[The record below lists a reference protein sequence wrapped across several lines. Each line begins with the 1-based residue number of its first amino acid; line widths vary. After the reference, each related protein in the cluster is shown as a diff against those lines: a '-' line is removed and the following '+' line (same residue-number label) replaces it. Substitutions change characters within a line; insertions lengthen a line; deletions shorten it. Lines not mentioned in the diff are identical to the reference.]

1 MRFFLLYLIIVK
13 SFLVK
18 NILFFITI
26 FFTVHTFS
34 QTTDKS
40 VFVNFIDNPIVLDA
54 ELSENEWKKAKGAEG
69 FWQYFPSDSLQAKQ
83 QANIKFL
90 FDDDN
95 LYVGIKV
102 KAPDNNFITPS
113 LRRDFR
119 AGGSDNITLLFDTF
133 NDGTNAFIFGTNP
146 YGVKREMLLS
156 GGGSELRGFT
166 MAWDT
171 KWKCKTAIKK
181 NHYIV
186 EMVIPLSAFKYR
198 EGETKWRFNSYHF
211 DTQDNERN
219 TWVNIP
225 QNQFIFNLAYMGE
238 MIFEKP
244 LGKSKSPISIIP
256 YVNVISAKDYEN
268 TNSKTAIK
276 FGGDAKFT
284 IGNSLNL
291 DLTINPDFS
300 QVEVDQQITNLTRF
314 EISLPERRL
323 FFIENSD
330 LFADFGNNRD
340 SNPFFSRRIGIAK
353 DANNNTIENDII
365 AGVRLSG
372 KVNNNLRIGLLT
384 MQTAE
389 DIKNEIPT
397 VNSAVVTLQQKL
409 FSRSNVSFMFI
420 NKEATKDYDFLAEED
435 KYNRIIG
442 IDYRLASED
451 NSWVGKYFFHKS
463 FSPGIKSK
471 NYSAGFSTEYFN
483 RDFNIRVNGVY
494 VGDNYE
500 SDLGFLRRTDIFKI
514 SPQITR
520 TFWPVQSKIQ
530 KHSFSITPIFIWK
543 PDLNFKNSDYAIISK
558 WQANFLNTAEFT
570 VEMNNRFTYLFDA
583 FDPTASSEA
592 NLLPAGNGYK
602 YTSFS
607 MSYRSDQRETLSY
620 RIEPSIGSFFNG
632 TKYSV
637 VTNLA
642 WRIQPKFSGAI
653 QINYDKINLPDP
665 FPDAS
670 IWLIGPR
677 IDLTFNKSL
686 FWSTF
691 VQYSSQQENFG
702 INTRLQW
709 RFAPLSDLFIVYN
722 DNYYASNFAPRFKS
736 LNLKFTY
743 WLNI

>member
-1 MRFFLLYLIIVK
+1 
-13 SFLVK
+13 VK
-18 NILFFITI
+18 NILLFV
-26 FFTVHTFS
+26 TVLFAICAFS
-34 QTTDKS
+34 QTTNKAVS
-40 VFVNFIDNPIVLDA
+40 VKFIDNPITLDA
-54 ELSENEWKKAKGAEG
+54 ELSEDEWKNTKGASG
-69 FWQYFPSDSLQAKQ
+69 FWQYFPLDSIQAKQ
-83 QANIKFL
+83 QATIKFL

-102 KAPDNNFITPS
+102 NALANSFIIPS
-113 LRRDFR
+113 LRRDFS

-146 YGVKREMLLS
+146 YGIKREMLLS

-171 KWKCKTAIKK
+171 KWKCKTAIKED
-181 NHYIV
+181 HYIA
-186 EMVIPLSAFKYR
+186 EMIIPLSAFKYR
-198 EGETKWRFNSYHF
+198 EGETKWRFNSYQF

-244 LGKSKSPISIIP
+244 LGKSKTPVSIIP
-256 YVNVISAKDYEN
+256 YINTITAKDFEN
-268 TNSKTAIK
+268 DVSQTDLK

-300 QVEVDQQITNLTRF
+300 QVEVDQQVTNLTRF
-314 EISLPERRL
+314 EISLPERRQ

-353 DANNNTIENDII
+353 DANGNTIENNII
-365 AGVRLSG
+365 GGVRLSG
-372 KVNNNLRIGLLT
+372 KVNNNLRVGLLT

-397 VNSAVVTLQQKL
+397 VNNSVITLQQKV
-409 FSRSNVSFMFI
+409 FKRSNISVMFI
-420 NKEATKDYDFLAEED
+420 NKQATKEYSFLTDED

-442 IDYRLASED
+442 LDYRLASED
-451 NSWVGKYFFHKS
+451 NTWVGKYFLHKS
-463 FSPGIKSK
+463 FTQGVKDK
-471 NYSAGFSTEYFN
+471 NYSAGFSTQYFD
-483 RDFNIRVNGVY
+483 RDFNVRLSGIY

-514 SPQITR
+514 TPKIER
-520 TFWPVQSKIQ
+520 TFWPIESTIQ

-543 PDLNFKNSDYAIISK
+543 PDLNFKNSDYAVISR
-558 WQANFLNTAEFT
+558 WQANFKNTGEFTAE
-570 VEMNNRFTYLFDA
+570 MYNRFTYLFST
-583 FDPTASSEA
+583 FDPTGTDGAIALPLDSS
-592 NLLPAGNGYK
+592 YK
-602 YTSFS
+602 YTTVSLG
-607 MSYRSDQRETLSY
+607 YRSDKRKTLSY
-620 RIEPSIGSFFNG
+620 QIEPSIGTFFNG
-632 TKYSV
+632 KKYSFEA
-637 VTNLA
+637 NLA
-642 WRIQPKFSGAI
+642 WRIQPKFSGSL
-653 QINYDKINLPDP
+653 QVNYDKIDLPDP
-665 FPDAS
+665 YPDAS
-670 IWLIGPR
+670 IWLIGPKV
-677 IDLTFNKSL
+677 DLTFNKSI
-686 FWSTF
+686 FWSAF
-691 VQYSSQQENFG
+691 IQYSSQQKNIG

-722 DNYYASNFAPRFKS
+722 DNYFSNGFAPRFKS
-736 LNLKFTY
+736 LNLKLTY

>member
-1 MRFFLLYLIIVK
+1 M
-13 SFLVK
+13 K
-18 NILFFITI
+18 NILLFV
-26 FFTVHTFS
+26 TVLFAICAFS
-34 QTTDKS
+34 QTTNKS
-40 VFVNFIDNPIVLDA
+40 VSVKFINNPITLDA
-54 ELSENEWKKAKGAEG
+54 ELSEDEWKNTKGASG
-69 FWQYFPSDSLQAKQ
+69 FWQYFPLDSIQAKQ
-83 QANIKFL
+83 QATIKFL

-102 KAPDNNFITPS
+102 NALANNFIIPS
-113 LRRDFR
+113 LRRDFS

-146 YGVKREMLLS
+146 YGIKREMLLS

-171 KWKCKTAIKK
+171 KWKCKTAIKED
-181 NHYIV
+181 HYIA
-186 EMVIPLSAFKYR
+186 EMIIPLSAFKYR
-198 EGETKWRFNSYHF
+198 EGETKWRFNSYQF

-244 LGKSKSPISIIP
+244 LGKSKTPVSIIP
-256 YVNVISAKDYEN
+256 YVNTITAKDFEN
-268 TNSKTAIK
+268 DVSQTDLK

-300 QVEVDQQITNLTRF
+300 QVEVDQQVTNLTRF
-314 EISLPERRL
+314 EISLPERRQ

-353 DANNNTIENDII
+353 DANGNTIENNII
-365 AGVRLSG
+365 GGVRLSG
-372 KVNNNLRIGLLT
+372 KVNNNLRVGLLT

-397 VNSAVVTLQQKL
+397 VNNSVITLQQKV
-409 FSRSNVSFMFI
+409 FKRSNISVMFI
-420 NKEATKDYDFLAEED
+420 NKQATKEYSFLTDED

-442 IDYRLASED
+442 LDYRLASED
-451 NSWVGKYFFHKS
+451 NTWVGKYFLHKS
-463 FSPGIKSK
+463 FTQGVKDK
-471 NYSAGFSTEYFN
+471 NYSAGFSTQYFD
-483 RDFNIRVNGVY
+483 RDFNVRLSGVY

-514 SPQITR
+514 TPKIER
-520 TFWPVQSKIQ
+520 TFWPIESAIQ

-543 PDLNFKNSDYAIISK
+543 PDLNFKNSDYAVISR
-558 WQANFLNTAEFT
+558 WQANFKNTGEFTAE
-570 VEMNNRFTYLFDA
+570 MYNRFTYLFST
-583 FDPTASSEA
+583 FDPTGTDGAIALPIDSS
-592 NLLPAGNGYK
+592 YK
-602 YTSFS
+602 YTTVSLG
-607 MSYRSDQRETLSY
+607 YRSDKRKTLSY
-620 RIEPSIGSFFNG
+620 QIEPSIGTFFNG
-632 TKYSV
+632 KKYSFEA
-637 VTNLA
+637 NLA
-642 WRIQPKFSGAI
+642 WRIQPKFSGSL
-653 QINYDKINLPDP
+653 QVNYDKINLPDP
-665 FPDAS
+665 YPDAS
-670 IWLIGPR
+670 IWLIGPKV
-677 IDLTFNKSL
+677 DLTFNKSI
-686 FWSTF
+686 FWSAF
-691 VQYSSQQENFG
+691 IQYSSQQKNIG

-722 DNYYASNFAPRFKS
+722 DNYFSNGFAPRFKS
-736 LNLKFTY
+736 LNLKLTY

>member
-1 MRFFLLYLIIVK
+1 M
-13 SFLVK
+13 K
-18 NILFFITI
+18 NILLFV
-26 FFTVHTFS
+26 TVLFAICAFS
-34 QTTDKS
+34 QTTNKS
-40 VFVNFIDNPIVLDA
+40 VSVKFINNPITLDA
-54 ELSENEWKKAKGAEG
+54 ELSEDEWKNTKGASG
-69 FWQYFPSDSLQAKQ
+69 FWQYFPLDSIQAKQ
-83 QANIKFL
+83 QATIKFL

-102 KAPDNNFITPS
+102 NALANDFIIPS
-113 LRRDFR
+113 LRRDFS

-146 YGVKREMLLS
+146 YGIKREMLLS

-171 KWKCKTAIKK
+171 KWKCKTAIKED
-181 NHYIV
+181 HYIA
-186 EMVIPLSAFKYR
+186 EMIIPLSAFKYR
-198 EGETKWRFNSYHF
+198 EGETKWRFNSYQF

-244 LGKSKSPISIIP
+244 LGKSKTPVSIIP
-256 YVNVISAKDYEN
+256 YVNTITAKDFEN
-268 TNSKTAIK
+268 DVSQTDLK

-300 QVEVDQQITNLTRF
+300 QVEVDQQVTNLTRF
-314 EISLPERRL
+314 EISLPERRQ

-353 DANNNTIENDII
+353 DANGNTIENNII
-365 AGVRLSG
+365 GGVRLSG
-372 KVNNNLRIGLLT
+372 KVNNNLRVGLLT

-397 VNSAVVTLQQKL
+397 VNNSVITLQQKV
-409 FSRSNVSFMFI
+409 FKRSNISVMFI
-420 NKEATKDYDFLAEED
+420 NKQATKEYNFLTDED

-442 IDYRLASED
+442 LDYRLASED
-451 NSWVGKYFFHKS
+451 NTWVGKYFLHKS
-463 FSPGIKSK
+463 FTQGVKDK
-471 NYSAGFSTEYFN
+471 NYSAGFSTQYFD
-483 RDFNIRVNGVY
+483 RDFNVRLSGVY

-514 SPQITR
+514 TPKIER
-520 TFWPVQSKIQ
+520 TFWPIESAIQ

-543 PDLNFKNSDYAIISK
+543 PDLNFKNSDYAVISR
-558 WQANFLNTAEFT
+558 WQANFKNTGEFTAE
-570 VEMNNRFTYLFDA
+570 MYNRFTYLFSA
-583 FDPTASSEA
+583 FDPTGTDGAIALPIDSS
-592 NLLPAGNGYK
+592 YK
-602 YTSFS
+602 YTTVSLG
-607 MSYRSDQRETLSY
+607 YRSDKRKTLSY
-620 RIEPSIGSFFNG
+620 QIEPSIGTFFNG
-632 TKYSV
+632 KKYSFEA
-637 VTNLA
+637 NLA
-642 WRIQPKFSGAI
+642 WRIQPKFSGSL

-665 FPDAS
+665 YPDAS
-670 IWLIGPR
+670 IWLIGPKV
-677 IDLTFNKSL
+677 DLTFNKSI

-691 VQYSSQQENFG
+691 IQYSSQQKNVG

-722 DNYYASNFAPRFKS
+722 DNYFSNGFAPRFKS
-736 LNLKFTY
+736 LNLKLTY

>member
-1 MRFFLLYLIIVK
+1 
-13 SFLVK
+13 VK
-18 NILFFITI
+18 NILLFV
-26 FFTVHTFS
+26 TVLFAICAFS
-34 QTTDKS
+34 QTTNKAVS
-40 VFVNFIDNPIVLDA
+40 VKFIDNPITLDA
-54 ELSENEWKKAKGAEG
+54 ELSEDEWKNTKGASG
-69 FWQYFPSDSLQAKQ
+69 FWQYFPLDSIQAKQ
-83 QANIKFL
+83 QAIIKFL

-102 KAPDNNFITPS
+102 NALANSFIIPS
-113 LRRDFR
+113 LRRDFS

-146 YGVKREMLLS
+146 YGIKREMLLS

-171 KWKCKTAIKK
+171 KWKCKTAIKED
-181 NHYIV
+181 HYIA
-186 EMVIPLSAFKYR
+186 EMIIPLSAFKYR
-198 EGETKWRFNSYHF
+198 EGETKWRFNSYQF

-244 LGKSKSPISIIP
+244 LGKSKTPVSIIP
-256 YVNVISAKDYEN
+256 YINTITAKDFEN
-268 TNSKTAIK
+268 DVSQTDLK

-300 QVEVDQQITNLTRF
+300 QVEVDQQVTNLTRF
-314 EISLPERRL
+314 EISLPERRQ

-353 DANNNTIENDII
+353 DANGNTIENNII
-365 AGVRLSG
+365 GGVRLSG
-372 KVNNNLRIGLLT
+372 KVNNNLRVGLLT

-397 VNSAVVTLQQKL
+397 VNNSVITLQQKV
-409 FSRSNVSFMFI
+409 FKRSNISVMFI
-420 NKEATKDYDFLAEED
+420 NKQATKEYSFLTDED

-442 IDYRLASED
+442 LDYRLASED
-451 NSWVGKYFFHKS
+451 NTWVGKYFLHKS
-463 FSPGIKSK
+463 FTQGVKDK
-471 NYSAGFSTEYFN
+471 NYSAGFSTQYFN
-483 RDFNIRVNGVY
+483 RDFNVRLSGVY

-514 SPQITR
+514 TPKIER
-520 TFWPVQSKIQ
+520 TFWPIESAIQ

-543 PDLNFKNSDYAIISK
+543 PDLNFKNSDYAVISR
-558 WQANFLNTAEFT
+558 WQANFKNTGEFTAE
-570 VEMNNRFTYLFDA
+570 MYNRFTYLFST
-583 FDPTASSEA
+583 FDPTGTDGAIALPIDSS
-592 NLLPAGNGYK
+592 YK
-602 YTSFS
+602 YTTVSLG
-607 MSYRSDQRETLSY
+607 YRSDKRKTLSY
-620 RIEPSIGSFFNG
+620 QIEPSIGTFFNG
-632 TKYSV
+632 KKYSFEA
-637 VTNLA
+637 NLA
-642 WRIQPKFSGAI
+642 WRIQPKFSGSL
-653 QINYDKINLPDP
+653 QVNYDKIDLPDP
-665 FPDAS
+665 YPDAS
-670 IWLIGPR
+670 IWLIGPKV
-677 IDLTFNKSL
+677 DLTFNKSI
-686 FWSTF
+686 FWSAF
-691 VQYSSQQENFG
+691 IQYSSQQKNIG

-722 DNYYASNFAPRFKS
+722 DNYFSNGFAPRFKS
-736 LNLKFTY
+736 LNLKLTY

>member
-1 MRFFLLYLIIVK
+1 M
-13 SFLVK
+13 K
-18 NILFFITI
+18 NILLFV
-26 FFTVHTFS
+26 TVLFAICAFS
-34 QTTDKS
+34 QTTNKS
-40 VFVNFIDNPIVLDA
+40 VSVKFIDNPITLDA
-54 ELSENEWKKAKGAEG
+54 ELSEDEWKNTEGASG
-69 FWQYFPSDSLQAKQ
+69 FWQYFPLDSIQAKQ
-83 QANIKFL
+83 QATIKFL

-102 KAPDNNFITPS
+102 NALANNFIIPS
-113 LRRDFR
+113 LRRDFS

-146 YGVKREMLLS
+146 YGIKREMLLS

-171 KWKCKTAIKK
+171 KWKCKTAIKED
-181 NHYIV
+181 HYIA
-186 EMVIPLSAFKYR
+186 EMIIPLSAFKYR
-198 EGETKWRFNSYHF
+198 QGETKWRFNSYQF
-211 DTQDNERN
+211 DTQYNERN

-244 LGKSKSPISIIP
+244 LGKSKTPVSIIP
-256 YVNVISAKDYEN
+256 YVNTITAKDFEN
-268 TNSKTAIK
+268 DVSQTDLK

-300 QVEVDQQITNLTRF
+300 QVEVDQQVTNLTRF
-314 EISLPERRL
+314 EISLPERRQ

-353 DANNNTIENDII
+353 DANGNTIENNII
-365 AGVRLSG
+365 GGVRLSG
-372 KVNNNLRIGLLT
+372 KVNNNLRVGLLT

-397 VNSAVVTLQQKL
+397 VNNSVITLQQKV
-409 FSRSNVSFMFI
+409 FKRSNISVMFI
-420 NKEATKDYDFLAEED
+420 NKQATKEYNFLTDED

-442 IDYRLASED
+442 LDYRLASED
-451 NSWVGKYFFHKS
+451 NTWVGKYFLHKS
-463 FSPGIKSK
+463 FTQGVKDK
-471 NYSAGFSTEYFN
+471 NYSAGFSTQYFN
-483 RDFNIRVNGVY
+483 RDFNVRLSGVY

-514 SPQITR
+514 TPKIER
-520 TFWPVQSKIQ
+520 TFWPIESAIQ

-543 PDLNFKNSDYAIISK
+543 PDLNFKNSDYAVISR
-558 WQANFLNTAEFT
+558 WQANFKNTGEFTAE
-570 VEMNNRFTYLFDA
+570 MYNRFTYLFSA
-583 FDPTASSEA
+583 FDPTGTDGAIALPIDSS
-592 NLLPAGNGYK
+592 YK
-602 YTSFS
+602 YTTVSLG
-607 MSYRSDQRETLSY
+607 YRSDKRKTLSY
-620 RIEPSIGSFFNG
+620 QIEPSIGTFFNG
-632 TKYSV
+632 KKYSFEA
-637 VTNLA
+637 NLA
-642 WRIQPKFSGAI
+642 WRIQPKFSGSL
-653 QINYDKINLPDP
+653 QVNYDKINLPNP
-665 FPDAS
+665 YPDAS
-670 IWLIGPR
+670 IWLIGPKV
-677 IDLTFNKSL
+677 DLTFNKSI
-686 FWSTF
+686 FWSAF
-691 VQYSSQQENFG
+691 IQYSSQKKNIG

-722 DNYYASNFAPRFKS
+722 DNYFSNGFAPRFKS
-736 LNLKFTY
+736 LNLKLTY

>member
-1 MRFFLLYLIIVK
+1 M
-13 SFLVK
+13 K
-18 NILFFITI
+18 NILLFV
-26 FFTVHTFS
+26 TVLFAICAFS
-34 QTTDKS
+34 QTTNKS
-40 VFVNFIDNPIVLDA
+40 VSVKFIDNPITLDA
-54 ELSENEWKKAKGAEG
+54 ELSEEVWKKSKGASG
-69 FWQYFPSDSLQAKQ
+69 FWQYFPLDSIQAKQ
-83 QANIKFL
+83 QATIKFL

-102 KAPDNNFITPS
+102 NSLANDFIIPS

-146 YGVKREMLLS
+146 YGIKREMLLS

-171 KWKCKTAIKK
+171 KWKCKTAIKED
-181 NHYIV
+181 HYIA
-186 EMVIPLSAFKYR
+186 EMIIPLSAFKYR
-198 EGETKWRFNSYHF
+198 EGETKWRFNSYQF

-244 LGKSKSPISIIP
+244 LGKSKTPVSIIP
-256 YVNVISAKDYEN
+256 YVNTITSKDFENDISQTD
-268 TNSKTAIK
+268 IK

-291 DLTINPDFS
+291 DLTLNPDFS
-300 QVEVDQQITNLTRF
+300 QVEVDQQVTNLTRF
-314 EISLPERRL
+314 EISLPERRQ

-353 DANNNTIENDII
+353 DANGNTIENNII
-365 AGVRLSG
+365 GGVRLSG
-372 KVNNNLRIGLLT
+372 KVNNNLRVGLLT

-397 VNSAVVTLQQKL
+397 VNNAVITLQQKV
-409 FSRSNVSFMFI
+409 FKRSNISIMFI
-420 NKEATKDYDFLAEED
+420 NKQATKEYDFLADED

-442 IDYRLASED
+442 LDYRLASED
-451 NSWVGKYFFHKS
+451 NTWVGKYFLHKS
-463 FSPGIKSK
+463 FSQGVKDK
-471 NYSAGFSTEYFN
+471 NYSAGFSTQYFN
-483 RDFNIRVNGVY
+483 RDFNVRLSGVY

-514 SPQITR
+514 TPKIER
-520 TFWPVQSKIQ
+520 TFWPIESAIQ

-543 PDLNFKNSDYAIISK
+543 PDLNFKNSDYAVISR
-558 WQANFLNTAEFT
+558 WQANFKNTGEFTAE
-570 VEMNNRFTYLFDA
+570 MYNRFTYLFSA
-583 FDPTASSEA
+583 FDPTGTEGAIALPIDSS
-592 NLLPAGNGYK
+592 YK
-602 YTSFS
+602 YTTLSLG
-607 MSYRSDQRETLSY
+607 YRSDKRKTFSY
-620 RIEPSIGSFFNG
+620 QIEPSVGTFFNG
-632 TKYSV
+632 KKYSFEA
-637 VTNLA
+637 NLA
-642 WRIQPKFSGAI
+642 WRIQPKFSGSL
-653 QINYDKINLPDP
+653 QVNYDKINLPDP
-665 FPDAS
+665 YPDAS
-670 IWLIGPR
+670 IWLIGPK
-677 IDLTFNKSL
+677 IDLTFNKSI

-691 VQYSSQQENFG
+691 IQYSSQQKNIG
-702 INTRLQW
+702 LNTRLQW

-722 DNYYASNFAPRFKS
+722 DNYFSNDLTPRFKS
-736 LNLKFTY
+736 LNLKLTY

>member
-1 MRFFLLYLIIVK
+1 M
-13 SFLVK
+13 K
-18 NILFFITI
+18 NILLFVAVLFAICA
-26 FFTVHTFS
+26 FS
-34 QTTDKS
+34 QTTNKS
-40 VFVNFIDNPIVLDA
+40 VSVKFIDNPITLDA
-54 ELSENEWKKAKGAEG
+54 ELSEEVWKKSKGASG
-69 FWQYFPSDSLQAKQ
+69 FWQYFPLDTVQAKQ
-83 QANIKFL
+83 QATIKFL

-102 KAPDNNFITPS
+102 NSLANDFIIPS

-146 YGVKREMLLS
+146 YGIKREMLLS

-171 KWKCKTAIKK
+171 KWKCKTAIKED
-181 NHYIV
+181 HYIA
-186 EMVIPLSAFKYR
+186 EMIIPLSAFKYR
-198 EGETKWRFNSYHF
+198 EGETKWRFNSYQF

-244 LGKSKSPISIIP
+244 LGKSKTPVSIIP
-256 YVNVISAKDYEN
+256 YVNTITSKDFENDISQTD
-268 TNSKTAIK
+268 IK

-291 DLTINPDFS
+291 DLTLNPDFS
-300 QVEVDQQITNLTRF
+300 QVEVDQQVTNLTRF
-314 EISLPERRL
+314 EISLPERRQ

-353 DANNNTIENDII
+353 DANGNTIENNII
-365 AGVRLSG
+365 GGVRLSG
-372 KVNNNLRIGLLT
+372 KVNNNLRVGLLT

-397 VNSAVVTLQQKL
+397 VNNAVITLQQKV
-409 FSRSNVSFMFI
+409 FKRSNISVMFI
-420 NKEATKDYDFLAEED
+420 NKQATKEYDFLADED

-442 IDYRLASED
+442 LDYRLASED
-451 NSWVGKYFFHKS
+451 NTWVGKYFLHKS
-463 FSPGIKSK
+463 FSQGVKDK
-471 NYSAGFSTEYFN
+471 NYSAGFSTQYFN
-483 RDFNIRVNGVY
+483 RDFNVRLSGVY

-514 SPQITR
+514 TPKIER
-520 TFWPVQSKIQ
+520 TFWPIESAIQ

-543 PDLNFKNSDYAIISK
+543 PDLNFKNSDYAVISR
-558 WQANFLNTAEFT
+558 WQANFKNTGEFTAE
-570 VEMNNRFTYLFDA
+570 MYNRFTYLFSA
-583 FDPTASSEA
+583 FDPTGTEGAIALPIDSS
-592 NLLPAGNGYK
+592 YK
-602 YTSFS
+602 YTTLSLG
-607 MSYRSDQRETLSY
+607 YRSDKRKTFSY
-620 RIEPSIGSFFNG
+620 QIEPSVGTFFNG
-632 TKYSV
+632 KKYSFEA
-637 VTNLA
+637 NLA
-642 WRIQPKFSGAI
+642 WRIQPKFSGSL
-653 QINYDKINLPDP
+653 QVNYDKINLPDP
-665 FPDAS
+665 YPDAS
-670 IWLIGPR
+670 IWLIGPK
-677 IDLTFNKSL
+677 IDLTFNKSI

-691 VQYSSQQENFG
+691 IQYSSQQKNIG
-702 INTRLQW
+702 LNTRLQW

-722 DNYYASNFAPRFKS
+722 DNYFSNDLTPRFKS
-736 LNLKFTY
+736 LNLKLTY

>member
-1 MRFFLLYLIIVK
+1 M
-13 SFLVK
+13 K
-18 NILFFITI
+18 NILLFV
-26 FFTVHTFS
+26 TVLFAICAFS
-34 QTTDKS
+34 QTTNKS
-40 VFVNFIDNPIVLDA
+40 VSVKFIDNPITLDA
-54 ELSENEWKKAKGAEG
+54 ELSEDEWKNTEGASG
-69 FWQYFPSDSLQAKQ
+69 FWQYFPLDSIQAKQ
-83 QANIKFL
+83 QATIKFL

-102 KAPDNNFITPS
+102 NALANNFIIPS
-113 LRRDFR
+113 LRRDFS

-146 YGVKREMLLS
+146 YGIKREMLLS

-171 KWKCKTAIKK
+171 KWKCKTAIKED
-181 NHYIV
+181 HYIA
-186 EMVIPLSAFKYR
+186 EMIIPLSAFKYR
-198 EGETKWRFNSYHF
+198 QGETKWRFNSYQF

-244 LGKSKSPISIIP
+244 LGKSKTPVSIIP
-256 YVNVISAKDYEN
+256 YVNTITAKDFEN
-268 TNSKTAIK
+268 DVSQTDLK

-300 QVEVDQQITNLTRF
+300 QVEVDQQVTNLTRF
-314 EISLPERRL
+314 EISLPERRQ

-353 DANNNTIENDII
+353 DANGNTIENNII
-365 AGVRLSG
+365 GGVRLSG
-372 KVNNNLRIGLLT
+372 KVNNNLRVGLLT

-397 VNSAVVTLQQKL
+397 VNNSVITLQQKV
-409 FSRSNVSFMFI
+409 FKRSNISVMFI
-420 NKEATKDYDFLAEED
+420 NKQATKEYNFLTDED

-442 IDYRLASED
+442 LDYRLASED
-451 NSWVGKYFFHKS
+451 NTWVGKYFLHKS
-463 FSPGIKSK
+463 FTQGVKDK
-471 NYSAGFSTEYFN
+471 NYSAGFSTQYFD
-483 RDFNIRVNGVY
+483 RDFNVRLSGVY

-514 SPQITR
+514 TPKIER
-520 TFWPVQSKIQ
+520 TFWPIESAIQ

-543 PDLNFKNSDYAIISK
+543 PDLNFKNSDYAVISR
-558 WQANFLNTAEFT
+558 WQANFKNTGEFTAE
-570 VEMNNRFTYLFDA
+570 MYNRFTYLFSA
-583 FDPTASSEA
+583 FDPTGTDGAIALPIDSS
-592 NLLPAGNGYK
+592 YK
-602 YTSFS
+602 YTTVSLG
-607 MSYRSDQRETLSY
+607 YRSDKRKTLSY
-620 RIEPSIGSFFNG
+620 QIEPSIGTFFNG
-632 TKYSV
+632 KKYSFEA
-637 VTNLA
+637 NLA
-642 WRIQPKFSGAI
+642 WRIQPKFSGSL
-653 QINYDKINLPDP
+653 QVNYDKINLPDP
-665 FPDAS
+665 YPDAS
-670 IWLIGPR
+670 IWLIGPKV
-677 IDLTFNKSL
+677 DLTFNKSI
-686 FWSTF
+686 FWSAF
-691 VQYSSQQENFG
+691 IQYSSQQKNIG

-722 DNYYASNFAPRFKS
+722 DNYFSNGFAPRFKS
-736 LNLKFTY
+736 LNLKLTY

>member
-1 MRFFLLYLIIVK
+1 M
-13 SFLVK
+13 K
-18 NILFFITI
+18 NILLFV
-26 FFTVHTFS
+26 TVLFAICAFS
-34 QTTDKS
+34 QTTNKAVS
-40 VFVNFIDNPIVLDA
+40 VKFIDNPITLDA
-54 ELSENEWKKAKGAEG
+54 ELSEDEWKNTKGASG
-69 FWQYFPSDSLQAKQ
+69 FWQYFPLDSIQAKQ
-83 QANIKFL
+83 QAIIKFL

-102 KAPDNNFITPS
+102 NALANSFIIPS
-113 LRRDFR
+113 LRRDFS

-146 YGVKREMLLS
+146 YGIKREMLLS

-171 KWKCKTAIKK
+171 KWKCKTAIKED
-181 NHYIV
+181 HYIA
-186 EMVIPLSAFKYR
+186 EMIIPLSAFKYR
-198 EGETKWRFNSYHF
+198 EGETKWRFNSYQF

-244 LGKSKSPISIIP
+244 LGKSKTPVSIIP
-256 YVNVISAKDYEN
+256 YINTITAKDFEN
-268 TNSKTAIK
+268 DVSQTDLK

-300 QVEVDQQITNLTRF
+300 QVEVDQQVTNLTRF
-314 EISLPERRL
+314 EISLPERRQ

-353 DANNNTIENDII
+353 DANGNTIENNII
-365 AGVRLSG
+365 GGVRLSG
-372 KVNNNLRIGLLT
+372 KVNNNLRVGLLT

-397 VNSAVVTLQQKL
+397 VNNSVITLQQKV
-409 FSRSNVSFMFI
+409 FKRSNISVMFI
-420 NKEATKDYDFLAEED
+420 NKQATKEYSFLTDED

-442 IDYRLASED
+442 LDYRLASED
-451 NSWVGKYFFHKS
+451 NTWVGKYFLHKS
-463 FSPGIKSK
+463 FTQGVKDK
-471 NYSAGFSTEYFN
+471 NYSAGFSTQYFN
-483 RDFNIRVNGVY
+483 RDFNVRLSGVY

-514 SPQITR
+514 TPKIER
-520 TFWPVQSKIQ
+520 TFWPIESAIQ

-543 PDLNFKNSDYAIISK
+543 PDLNFKNSDYAVISR
-558 WQANFLNTAEFT
+558 WQANFKNTGEFTAE
-570 VEMNNRFTYLFDA
+570 MYNRFTYLFST
-583 FDPTASSEA
+583 FDPTGTDGAIALPIDSS
-592 NLLPAGNGYK
+592 YK
-602 YTSFS
+602 YTTVSLG
-607 MSYRSDQRETLSY
+607 YRSDKRKTLSY
-620 RIEPSIGSFFNG
+620 QIEPSIGTFFNG
-632 TKYSV
+632 KKYSFEA
-637 VTNLA
+637 NLA
-642 WRIQPKFSGAI
+642 WRIQPKFSGSL
-653 QINYDKINLPDP
+653 QVNYDKINLPNP
-665 FPDAS
+665 YPDAS
-670 IWLIGPR
+670 IWLIGPKV
-677 IDLTFNKSL
+677 DLTFNKSI
-686 FWSTF
+686 FWSAF
-691 VQYSSQQENFG
+691 IQYSSQKKNIG

-722 DNYYASNFAPRFKS
+722 DNYFSNGFAPRFKS
-736 LNLKFTY
+736 LNLKLTY

>member
-1 MRFFLLYLIIVK
+1 M
-13 SFLVK
+13 K
-18 NILFFITI
+18 NILLFVTVLFTI
-26 FFTVHTFS
+26 CAFS
-34 QTTDKS
+34 QTTNKS
-40 VFVNFIDNPIVLDA
+40 VSVKFIDNPITLDA
-54 ELSENEWKKAKGAEG
+54 ELSEDEWKNTEGASG
-69 FWQYFPSDSLQAKQ
+69 FWQYFPLDSIQAKQ
-83 QANIKFL
+83 QATIKFL

-102 KAPDNNFITPS
+102 NALANNFIIPS
-113 LRRDFR
+113 LRRDFS

-146 YGVKREMLLS
+146 YGIKREMLLS

-171 KWKCKTAIKK
+171 KWKCKTAIKED
-181 NHYIV
+181 HYIA
-186 EMVIPLSAFKYR
+186 EMIIPLSAFKYR
-198 EGETKWRFNSYHF
+198 EGETKWRFNSYQF

-244 LGKSKSPISIIP
+244 LGKSKTPVSIIP
-256 YVNVISAKDYEN
+256 YVNTITAKDFEN
-268 TNSKTAIK
+268 DVSQTDLK

-291 DLTINPDFS
+291 DVTINPDFS
-300 QVEVDQQITNLTRF
+300 QVEVDQQVTNLTRF
-314 EISLPERRL
+314 EISLPERRQ

-353 DANNNTIENDII
+353 DANGNTIENNII
-365 AGVRLSG
+365 GGVRLSG
-372 KVNNNLRIGLLT
+372 KVNNNLRVGLLT

-397 VNSAVVTLQQKL
+397 VNNSVITLQQKV
-409 FSRSNVSFMFI
+409 FKRSNISVMFI
-420 NKEATKDYDFLAEED
+420 NKQATKEYDFLADED

-442 IDYRLASED
+442 LDYRLASED
-451 NSWVGKYFFHKS
+451 NTWVGKYFLHKS
-463 FSPGIKSK
+463 FSQGVKDK
-471 NYSAGFSTEYFN
+471 NYSAGFSTQYFD
-483 RDFNIRVNGVY
+483 RDFNVRLSGVY

-514 SPQITR
+514 TPKIER
-520 TFWPVQSKIQ
+520 TFWPIESAIQ

-543 PDLNFKNSDYAIISK
+543 PDLNFKNSDYAVISR
-558 WQANFLNTAEFT
+558 WQANFKNTGEFTAE
-570 VEMNNRFTYLFDA
+570 MYNRFTYLFSA
-583 FDPTASSEA
+583 FDPTGTDGAIALPIDSS
-592 NLLPAGNGYK
+592 YK
-602 YTSFS
+602 YTTVSLG
-607 MSYRSDQRETLSY
+607 YRSDKRKTLSY
-620 RIEPSIGSFFNG
+620 QIEPSIGTFFNG
-632 TKYSV
+632 KKYSFEA
-637 VTNLA
+637 NLA
-642 WRIQPKFSGAI
+642 WRIQPKFSGSL

-665 FPDAS
+665 YPDAS
-670 IWLIGPR
+670 IWLIGPKV
-677 IDLTFNKSL
+677 DLTFNKSI
-686 FWSTF
+686 FWSAF
-691 VQYSSQQENFG
+691 IQYSSQQKNVG

-722 DNYYASNFAPRFKS
+722 DNYFSNGFAPRFKS
-736 LNLKFTY
+736 LNLKLTY

>member
-1 MRFFLLYLIIVK
+1 M
-13 SFLVK
+13 K
-18 NILFFITI
+18 NILLFVTVLFTI
-26 FFTVHTFS
+26 CAFS
-34 QTTDKS
+34 QTTNKS
-40 VFVNFIDNPIVLDA
+40 VSVKFIDNPITLDA
-54 ELSENEWKKAKGAEG
+54 ELSEDEWKNTKGASG
-69 FWQYFPSDSLQAKQ
+69 FWQYFPLDSIQAKQ
-83 QANIKFL
+83 QATIKFL

-102 KAPDNNFITPS
+102 NALANNFIIPS
-113 LRRDFR
+113 LRRDFS

-146 YGVKREMLLS
+146 YGIKREMLLS

-171 KWKCKTAIKK
+171 KWKCKTAIKED
-181 NHYIV
+181 HYIA
-186 EMVIPLSAFKYR
+186 EMIIPLSAFKYR
-198 EGETKWRFNSYHF
+198 QGETKWRFNSYQF

-244 LGKSKSPISIIP
+244 LGKSKTPVSIIP
-256 YVNVISAKDYEN
+256 YVNTITAKDFEN
-268 TNSKTAIK
+268 DVSQTDLK

-300 QVEVDQQITNLTRF
+300 QVEVDQQVTNLTRF
-314 EISLPERRL
+314 EISLPERRQ

-353 DANNNTIENDII
+353 DANGNTIENNII
-365 AGVRLSG
+365 GGVRLSG
-372 KVNNNLRIGLLT
+372 KVNNNLRVGLLT

-397 VNSAVVTLQQKL
+397 VNNSVITLQQKV
-409 FSRSNVSFMFI
+409 FKRSNISVMFI
-420 NKEATKDYDFLAEED
+420 NKQATKEYNFLTDED

-442 IDYRLASED
+442 LDYRLASED
-451 NSWVGKYFFHKS
+451 NTWVGKYFLHKS
-463 FSPGIKSK
+463 FTQGVKDK
-471 NYSAGFSTEYFN
+471 NYSAGFSTQYFDRYFN
-483 RDFNIRVNGVY
+483 VRLSGVY

-514 SPQITR
+514 TPKIER
-520 TFWPVQSKIQ
+520 TFWPIESAIQ

-543 PDLNFKNSDYAIISK
+543 PDLNFKNSDYAVISR
-558 WQANFLNTAEFT
+558 WQANFKNTGEFTAE
-570 VEMNNRFTYLFDA
+570 MYNRFTYLFSA
-583 FDPTASSEA
+583 FDPTGTDGAIALPIDSS
-592 NLLPAGNGYK
+592 YK
-602 YTSFS
+602 YTTVSLG
-607 MSYRSDQRETLSY
+607 YRSDKRKTLSY
-620 RIEPSIGSFFNG
+620 QIEPSIGTFFNG
-632 TKYSV
+632 KKYSFEA
-637 VTNLA
+637 NLA
-642 WRIQPKFSGAI
+642 WRIQPKFSGSL
-653 QINYDKINLPDP
+653 QVNYDKINLPDP
-665 FPDAS
+665 YPDAS
-670 IWLIGPR
+670 IWLIGPKV
-677 IDLTFNKSL
+677 DLTFNKSI
-686 FWSTF
+686 FWSAF
-691 VQYSSQQENFG
+691 IQYSSQQKNIG

-722 DNYYASNFAPRFKS
+722 DNYFSNGFAPRFKS
-736 LNLKFTY
+736 LNLKLTY

>member
-1 MRFFLLYLIIVK
+1 MK
-13 SFLVK
+13 D
-18 NILFFITI
+18 ILFFTAL
-26 FFTVHTFS
+26 FLALQGFS
-34 QTTDKS
+34 QTTNKS
-40 VFVNFIDNPIVLDA
+40 VFVNYIDNPITLDA
-54 ELSENEWKKAKGAEG
+54 ELSEDEWKNTKGASG
-69 FWQYFPSDSLQAKQ
+69 FWQYFPLDSIQAKQ
-83 QANIKFL
+83 QATIKFL

-102 KAPDNNFITPS
+102 NALANDFIIPS
-113 LRRDFR
+113 LRRDFS

-146 YGVKREMLLS
+146 YGIKREMLLS

-171 KWKCKTAIKK
+171 KWKCKTAIKED
-181 NHYIV
+181 HYIA
-186 EMVIPLSAFKYR
+186 EMIIPLSAFKYR
-198 EGETKWRFNSYHF
+198 EGETKWRFNSYQF

-244 LGKSKSPISIIP
+244 LGKSKTPVSIIP
-256 YVNVISAKDYEN
+256 YVNTITAKDFEN
-268 TNSKTAIK
+268 DVSQTDLK

-300 QVEVDQQITNLTRF
+300 QVEVDQQVTNLTRF
-314 EISLPERRL
+314 EISLPERRQ

-353 DANNNTIENDII
+353 DANGNTIENNII
-365 AGVRLSG
+365 GGVRLSG
-372 KVNNNLRIGLLT
+372 KVNNNLRVGLLT

-397 VNSAVVTLQQKL
+397 VNNSVITLQQKV
-409 FSRSNVSFMFI
+409 FKRSNISVMFI
-420 NKEATKDYDFLAEED
+420 NKQATKEYDFLADED

-442 IDYRLASED
+442 LDYRLASED
-451 NSWVGKYFFHKS
+451 NTWVGKYFLHKS
-463 FSPGIKSK
+463 FSQGVKDK
-471 NYSAGFSTEYFN
+471 NYSAGFSTQYFN
-483 RDFNIRVNGVY
+483 RDFNVRLSGVY

-514 SPQITR
+514 TPKIER
-520 TFWPVQSKIQ
+520 TFWPIESAIQ

-543 PDLNFKNSDYAIISK
+543 PTLNFKNSDYTVISRWK
-558 WQANFLNTAEFT
+558 AKFKNTGEFTAE
-570 VEMNNRFTYLFDA
+570 MYNRFTYLFSA
-583 FDPTASSEA
+583 FDPTGTDGAIALPIDSS
-592 NLLPAGNGYK
+592 YK
-602 YTSFS
+602 YTTVSLG
-607 MSYRSDQRETLSY
+607 YRSDKRKTLSY
-620 RIEPSIGSFFNG
+620 QIEPSIGTFFNG
-632 TKYSV
+632 KKYSFEA
-637 VTNLA
+637 NLA
-642 WRIQPKFSGAI
+642 WRIQPKFSGSL
-653 QINYDKINLPDP
+653 QVNYDKINLPDP
-665 FPDAS
+665 YPDAS
-670 IWLIGPR
+670 IWLIGPKV
-677 IDLTFNKSL
+677 DLTFNKSI
-686 FWSTF
+686 FWSAF
-691 VQYSSQQENFG
+691 IQYSSQQKNIG

-722 DNYYASNFAPRFKS
+722 DNYFSNGFAPRFKS
-736 LNLKFTY
+736 LNLKLTY

>member
-1 MRFFLLYLIIVK
+1 M
-13 SFLVK
+13 K
-18 NILFFITI
+18 NILLFV
-26 FFTVHTFS
+26 TVLFAICAFS
-34 QTTDKS
+34 QTTNKAVS
-40 VFVNFIDNPIVLDA
+40 VKFIDNPITLDA
-54 ELSENEWKKAKGAEG
+54 ELSEDEWKNTKGASG
-69 FWQYFPSDSLQAKQ
+69 FWQYFPLDSIQAKQ
-83 QANIKFL
+83 QATIKFL

-102 KAPDNNFITPS
+102 NALANDFIIPS
-113 LRRDFR
+113 LRRDFS

-146 YGVKREMLLS
+146 YGIKREMLLS
-156 GGGSELRGFT
+156 GGGSELRDFT

-171 KWKCKTAIKK
+171 KWKCKTAIKED
-181 NHYIV
+181 HYIA
-186 EMVIPLSAFKYR
+186 EMIIPLSAFKYR
-198 EGETKWRFNSYHF
+198 EGETKWRFNSYQF

-244 LGKSKSPISIIP
+244 LGKSKTPVSIIP
-256 YVNVISAKDYEN
+256 YINTITAKDFEN
-268 TNSKTAIK
+268 DVSQTDLK

-300 QVEVDQQITNLTRF
+300 QVEVDQQVTNLTRF
-314 EISLPERRL
+314 EISLPERRQ

-353 DANNNTIENDII
+353 DANGNTIENNII
-365 AGVRLSG
+365 GGVRLSG
-372 KVNNNLRIGLLT
+372 KVNNNLRVGLLT

-397 VNSAVVTLQQKL
+397 VNNAVITLQQKV
-409 FSRSNVSFMFI
+409 FKRSNISLMFI
-420 NKEATKDYDFLAEED
+420 NKQATKEYNFLADED

-442 IDYRLASED
+442 LDYRLASED
-451 NSWVGKYFFHKS
+451 NTWVGKYFLHKS
-463 FSPGIKSK
+463 FSQGVKDK
-471 NYSAGFSTEYFN
+471 NYSAGFSTQYFD
-483 RDFNIRVNGVY
+483 RDFNVRLSGIY

-514 SPQITR
+514 TPKIER
-520 TFWPVQSKIQ
+520 TFWPIESAIQ

-543 PDLNFKNSDYAIISK
+543 PDLNFKNSDYAVISR
-558 WQANFLNTAEFT
+558 WQAKFKNTGEFTAE
-570 VEMNNRFTYLFDA
+570 MYNRFTYLFTA
-583 FDPTASSEA
+583 FDPTGTDGAIALPIDSS
-592 NLLPAGNGYK
+592 YK
-602 YTSFS
+602 YTTVSLG
-607 MSYRSDQRETLSY
+607 YRSDKRKTLSY
-620 RIEPSIGSFFNG
+620 QIEPSIGTFFNG
-632 TKYSV
+632 KKYSFEA
-637 VTNLA
+637 NLA
-642 WRIQPKFSGAI
+642 WRIQPKFSGSL

-665 FPDAS
+665 YPDAS
-670 IWLIGPR
+670 IWLIGPKV
-677 IDLTFNKSL
+677 DLTFNKSI
-686 FWSTF
+686 FWSAF
-691 VQYSSQQENFG
+691 IQYSSQQKNIG

-722 DNYYASNFAPRFKS
+722 DNYFSNGFAPRFKS
-736 LNLKFTY
+736 LNLKLTY

>member
-1 MRFFLLYLIIVK
+1 M
-13 SFLVK
+13 K
-18 NILFFITI
+18 NILLFV
-26 FFTVHTFS
+26 TVLFAICAFS
-34 QTTDKS
+34 QTTNKAVS
-40 VFVNFIDNPIVLDA
+40 VKFIDNPITLDA
-54 ELSENEWKKAKGAEG
+54 ELSEDEWKNTKGASG
-69 FWQYFPSDSLQAKQ
+69 FWQYFPLDSIQAKQ
-83 QANIKFL
+83 QAIIKFL

-102 KAPDNNFITPS
+102 NALANSFIIPS
-113 LRRDFR
+113 LRRDFS

-146 YGVKREMLLS
+146 YGIKREMLLS

-171 KWKCKTAIKK
+171 KWKCKTAIKED
-181 NHYIV
+181 HYIA
-186 EMVIPLSAFKYR
+186 EMIIPLSAFKYR
-198 EGETKWRFNSYHF
+198 EGETKWRFNSYQF

-244 LGKSKSPISIIP
+244 LGKSKTPVSIIP
-256 YVNVISAKDYEN
+256 YINTITAKDFEN
-268 TNSKTAIK
+268 DVSQTDLK

-291 DLTINPDFS
+291 DVTINPDFS
-300 QVEVDQQITNLTRF
+300 QVEVDQQVTNLTRF
-314 EISLPERRL
+314 EISLPERRQ

-353 DANNNTIENDII
+353 DANGNTIENNII
-365 AGVRLSG
+365 GGVRLSG
-372 KVNNNLRIGLLT
+372 KVNNNLRVGLLT

-397 VNSAVVTLQQKL
+397 VNNSVITLQQKV
-409 FSRSNVSFMFI
+409 FKRSNISVMFI
-420 NKEATKDYDFLAEED
+420 NKQATKEYDFLADED

-442 IDYRLASED
+442 LDYRLASED
-451 NSWVGKYFFHKS
+451 NTWVGKYFLHKS
-463 FSPGIKSK
+463 FTQGVKDK
-471 NYSAGFSTEYFN
+471 NYSAGFSTQYFN
-483 RDFNIRVNGVY
+483 RDFNVRLSGVY

-514 SPQITR
+514 TPKIER
-520 TFWPVQSKIQ
+520 TFWPIESAIQ

-543 PDLNFKNSDYAIISK
+543 PDLNFKNSDYAVISR
-558 WQANFLNTAEFT
+558 WQANFKNTGEFTAE
-570 VEMNNRFTYLFDA
+570 MYNRFTYLFST
-583 FDPTASSEA
+583 FDPTGTDGAIALPIDSS
-592 NLLPAGNGYK
+592 YK
-602 YTSFS
+602 YTTVSLG
-607 MSYRSDQRETLSY
+607 YRSDKRKTLSY
-620 RIEPSIGSFFNG
+620 QIEPSIGTFFNG
-632 TKYSV
+632 KKYSFEA
-637 VTNLA
+637 NLA
-642 WRIQPKFSGAI
+642 WRIQPKFSGSL
-653 QINYDKINLPDP
+653 QVNYDKIDLPDP
-665 FPDAS
+665 YPDAS
-670 IWLIGPR
+670 IWLIGPKV
-677 IDLTFNKSL
+677 DLTFNKSI
-686 FWSTF
+686 FWSAF
-691 VQYSSQQENFG
+691 IQYSSQQKNIG

-722 DNYYASNFAPRFKS
+722 DNYFSNGFAPRFKS
-736 LNLKFTY
+736 LNLKLTY

>member
-1 MRFFLLYLIIVK
+1 M
-13 SFLVK
+13 K
-18 NILFFITI
+18 NILLFVTFLFTI
-26 FFTVHTFS
+26 CAFS
-34 QTTDKS
+34 QTTNKS
-40 VFVNFIDNPIVLDA
+40 VSVKFIDNPITLDA
-54 ELSENEWKKAKGAEG
+54 VLSEDEWKNTEGASG
-69 FWQYFPSDSLQAKQ
+69 FWQYFPLDSIQAKQ
-83 QANIKFL
+83 QATIKFL

-102 KAPDNNFITPS
+102 NALANDFIIPS
-113 LRRDFR
+113 LRRDFS

-146 YGVKREMLLS
+146 YGIKREMLLS

-171 KWKCKTAIKK
+171 KWKCKTAIKED
-181 NHYIV
+181 HYIA
-186 EMVIPLSAFKYR
+186 EMIIPLSAFKYR
-198 EGETKWRFNSYHF
+198 EGETKWRFNSYQF

-244 LGKSKSPISIIP
+244 LGKSKTPVSIIP
-256 YVNVISAKDYEN
+256 YVNTITAKDFEN
-268 TNSKTAIK
+268 DVSQTDLK

-300 QVEVDQQITNLTRF
+300 QVEVDQQVTNLTRF
-314 EISLPERRL
+314 EISLPERRQ

-340 SNPFFSRRIGIAK
+340 SNPFFSRRIGIAQ
-353 DANNNTIENDII
+353 DANGNTIENNII
-365 AGVRLSG
+365 GGVRLSG
-372 KVNNNLRIGLLT
+372 KVNNNLRVGLLT

-397 VNSAVVTLQQKL
+397 ENNAVITLQQKV
-409 FSRSNVSFMFI
+409 FKRSNISVMFI
-420 NKEATKDYDFLAEED
+420 NKQATKEYNFLTDED

-442 IDYRLASED
+442 LDYRLASED
-451 NSWVGKYFFHKS
+451 NTWVGKYFLHKS
-463 FSPGIKSK
+463 FTQGVKDK
-471 NYSAGFSTEYFN
+471 NYSAGFSTQYFN
-483 RDFNIRVNGVY
+483 RDFNVRLSGVY

-514 SPQITR
+514 TPKIER
-520 TFWPVQSKIQ
+520 TFWPIESTIQ

-543 PDLNFKNSDYAIISK
+543 PDLNFKNSDYAVISR
-558 WQANFLNTAEFT
+558 WQANFKNTGEFTAE
-570 VEMNNRFTYLFDA
+570 MYNRFTYLFSA
-583 FDPTASSEA
+583 FDPTGTDGAIALPIDSS
-592 NLLPAGNGYK
+592 YK
-602 YTSFS
+602 YTTVSLG
-607 MSYRSDQRETLSY
+607 YRSDKRKTLSY
-620 RIEPSIGSFFNG
+620 QIEPSIGTFFNG
-632 TKYSV
+632 KKYSFEA
-637 VTNLA
+637 NLA
-642 WRIQPKFSGAI
+642 WRIQPKFSGSL
-653 QINYDKINLPDP
+653 QVNYDKINLPDP
-665 FPDAS
+665 YPDAS
-670 IWLIGPR
+670 IWLIGPKV
-677 IDLTFNKSL
+677 DLTFNKSI
-686 FWSTF
+686 FWSAF
-691 VQYSSQQENFG
+691 IQYSSQQKNIG

-722 DNYYASNFAPRFKS
+722 DNYFSNGFAPRFKS
-736 LNLKFTY
+736 LNLKLTY

>member
-1 MRFFLLYLIIVK
+1 MK
-13 SFLVK
+13 D
-18 NILFFITI
+18 ILFFTAL
-26 FFTVHTFS
+26 FLALQGFS
-34 QTTDKS
+34 QTTNKS
-40 VFVNFIDNPIVLDA
+40 VFVNYIEKPIILDA
-54 ELSENEWKKAKGAEG
+54 NLNEKAWQNSKGASG
-69 FWQYFPSDSLQAKQ
+69 FWQYFPLDSIQAKQ
-83 QANIKFL
+83 QATIKFL

-102 KAPDNNFITPS
+102 NALANDFIIPS
-113 LRRDFR
+113 LRRDFS

-146 YGVKREMLLS
+146 YGIKREMLLS

-171 KWKCKTAIKK
+171 KWKCKTAIKED
-181 NHYIV
+181 HYIA
-186 EMVIPLSAFKYR
+186 EMIIPLSAFKYR
-198 EGETKWRFNSYHF
+198 EGETKWRFNSYQF

-244 LGKSKSPISIIP
+244 LGKSKTPVSIIP
-256 YVNVISAKDYEN
+256 YINTITAKDFEN
-268 TNSKTAIK
+268 DVSQTDLK

-300 QVEVDQQITNLTRF
+300 QVEVDQQVTNLTRF
-314 EISLPERRL
+314 EISLPERRQ

-353 DANNNTIENDII
+353 DANGNTIENNII
-365 AGVRLSG
+365 GGVRLSG
-372 KVNNNLRIGLLT
+372 KVNNNLRVGLLT

-397 VNSAVVTLQQKL
+397 VNNSVITLQQKV
-409 FSRSNVSFMFI
+409 FKRSNISVMFI
-420 NKEATKDYDFLAEED
+420 NKQATKEYSFLTDED

-442 IDYRLASED
+442 LDYRLASED
-451 NSWVGKYFFHKS
+451 NTWVGKYFLHKS
-463 FSPGIKSK
+463 FTQGVKDK
-471 NYSAGFSTEYFN
+471 NYSAGFSTQYFN
-483 RDFNIRVNGVY
+483 RDFNVRLSGVY

-514 SPQITR
+514 TPKIER
-520 TFWPVQSKIQ
+520 TFWPIESTIQ

-543 PDLNFKNSDYAIISK
+543 PDLNFKNSDYAVISR
-558 WQANFLNTAEFT
+558 WQANFKNTGEFTAE
-570 VEMNNRFTYLFDA
+570 MYNRFTYLFST
-583 FDPTASSEA
+583 FDPTGTDGAIALPLDSS
-592 NLLPAGNGYK
+592 YK
-602 YTSFS
+602 YTTVSLG
-607 MSYRSDQRETLSY
+607 YRSDKRKTLSY
-620 RIEPSIGSFFNG
+620 QIEPSIGTFFNG
-632 TKYSV
+632 KKYSFEA
-637 VTNLA
+637 NLA
-642 WRIQPKFSGAI
+642 WRIQPKFSGSL
-653 QINYDKINLPDP
+653 QVNYDKIDLPDP
-665 FPDAS
+665 YPDAS
-670 IWLIGPR
+670 IWLIGPKV
-677 IDLTFNKSL
+677 DLTFNKSI
-686 FWSTF
+686 FWSAF
-691 VQYSSQQENFG
+691 IQYSSQQKNIG

-722 DNYYASNFAPRFKS
+722 DNYFSNGFAPRFKS
-736 LNLKFTY
+736 LNLKLTY

>member
-1 MRFFLLYLIIVK
+1 M
-13 SFLVK
+13 K
-18 NILFFITI
+18 NILLFVTVLFTI
-26 FFTVHTFS
+26 CAFS
-34 QTTDKS
+34 QTTNKS
-40 VFVNFIDNPIVLDA
+40 VSVKFIDNPITLDA
-54 ELSENEWKKAKGAEG
+54 ELSEDEWKNTEGASG
-69 FWQYFPSDSLQAKQ
+69 FWQYFPLDSIQAKQ
-83 QANIKFL
+83 QATIKFL

-102 KAPDNNFITPS
+102 NALANNFIIPS
-113 LRRDFR
+113 LRRDFS

-146 YGVKREMLLS
+146 YGIKREMLLS

-171 KWKCKTAIKK
+171 KWKCKTAIKED
-181 NHYIV
+181 HYIA
-186 EMVIPLSAFKYR
+186 EMIIPLSAFKYR
-198 EGETKWRFNSYHF
+198 QGETKWRFNSYQF

-244 LGKSKSPISIIP
+244 LGKSKTPVSIIP
-256 YVNVISAKDYEN
+256 YVNTITAKDFEN
-268 TNSKTAIK
+268 DVSQTDLK

-300 QVEVDQQITNLTRF
+300 QVEVDQQVTNLTRF
-314 EISLPERRL
+314 EISLPERRQ

-353 DANNNTIENDII
+353 DANGNTIENNII
-365 AGVRLSG
+365 GGVRLSG
-372 KVNNNLRIGLLT
+372 KVNNNLRVGLLT

-397 VNSAVVTLQQKL
+397 VNNSVITLQQKV
-409 FSRSNVSFMFI
+409 FKRSNISVMFI
-420 NKEATKDYDFLAEED
+420 NKQATKEYIFLTDED

-442 IDYRLASED
+442 LDYRLASED
-451 NSWVGKYFFHKS
+451 NTWVGKYFLHKS
-463 FSPGIKSK
+463 FTQGVKDK
-471 NYSAGFSTEYFN
+471 NYSAGFSTQYFN
-483 RDFNIRVNGVY
+483 RDFNVRLSGVY

-514 SPQITR
+514 TPKIER
-520 TFWPVQSKIQ
+520 TFWPIESAIQ

-543 PDLNFKNSDYAIISK
+543 PDLNFKNSDYAVISR
-558 WQANFLNTAEFT
+558 WQANFKNTGEFTAE
-570 VEMNNRFTYLFDA
+570 MYNRFTYLFSA
-583 FDPTASSEA
+583 FDPTGTDGAIALPIDSS
-592 NLLPAGNGYK
+592 YK
-602 YTSFS
+602 YTTVSLG
-607 MSYRSDQRETLSY
+607 YRSDKRKTLSY
-620 RIEPSIGSFFNG
+620 QIEPSIGTFFNG
-632 TKYSV
+632 KKYSFEA
-637 VTNLA
+637 NLA
-642 WRIQPKFSGAI
+642 WRIQPKFSGSL
-653 QINYDKINLPDP
+653 QVNYDKINLPDP
-665 FPDAS
+665 YPDAS
-670 IWLIGPR
+670 IWLIGPKV
-677 IDLTFNKSL
+677 DLTFNKSI
-686 FWSTF
+686 FWSAF
-691 VQYSSQQENFG
+691 IQYSSQQKNIG

-722 DNYYASNFAPRFKS
+722 DNYFSNGFAPRFKS
-736 LNLKFTY
+736 LNLKLTY

>member
-1 MRFFLLYLIIVK
+1 M
-13 SFLVK
+13 K
-18 NILFFITI
+18 NILLFV
-26 FFTVHTFS
+26 TVLFAICAFS
-34 QTTDKS
+34 QTTNKAVS
-40 VFVNFIDNPIVLDA
+40 VKFIDNPITLDA
-54 ELSENEWKKAKGAEG
+54 ELSEDEWKNTKGASG
-69 FWQYFPSDSLQAKQ
+69 FWQYFPLDSIQAKQ
-83 QANIKFL
+83 QATIKFL

-102 KAPDNNFITPS
+102 NALANDFIIPS
-113 LRRDFR
+113 LRRDFS

-146 YGVKREMLLS
+146 YGIKREMLLS
-156 GGGSELRGFT
+156 GGGSELRDFT

-171 KWKCKTAIKK
+171 KWKCKTAIKED
-181 NHYIV
+181 HYIA
-186 EMVIPLSAFKYR
+186 EMIIPLSAFKYR
-198 EGETKWRFNSYHF
+198 EGETKWRFNSYQF

-244 LGKSKSPISIIP
+244 LGKSKTPVSIIP
-256 YVNVISAKDYEN
+256 YVNTITAKDFEN
-268 TNSKTAIK
+268 DVSQTDLK

-300 QVEVDQQITNLTRF
+300 QVEVDQQVTNLTRF
-314 EISLPERRL
+314 EISLPERRQ

-353 DANNNTIENDII
+353 DANGNTIENNII
-365 AGVRLSG
+365 GGVRLSG
-372 KVNNNLRIGLLT
+372 KVNNNLRVGLLT

-397 VNSAVVTLQQKL
+397 VNNSVITLQQKV
-409 FSRSNVSFMFI
+409 FKRSNISVMFI
-420 NKEATKDYDFLAEED
+420 NKQATKEYDFLADED

-442 IDYRLASED
+442 LDYRLASED
-451 NSWVGKYFFHKS
+451 NTWVGKYFLHKS
-463 FSPGIKSK
+463 FSQGVKDK
-471 NYSAGFSTEYFN
+471 NYSAGFSTQYFD
-483 RDFNIRVNGVY
+483 RDFNVRLSGVY

-514 SPQITR
+514 TPKIER
-520 TFWPVQSKIQ
+520 TFWPIESTIQ

-543 PDLNFKNSDYAIISK
+543 PDLNFKNSDYAVISR
-558 WQANFLNTAEFT
+558 WQAKFKSTGEFTAE
-570 VEMNNRFTYLFDA
+570 MYNRFTYLFTA
-583 FDPTASSEA
+583 FDPTGTDGAIALPIDSS
-592 NLLPAGNGYK
+592 YK
-602 YTSFS
+602 YTTVSLG
-607 MSYRSDQRETLSY
+607 YRSDKRKTLSY
-620 RIEPSIGSFFNG
+620 QIEPSIGTFFNG
-632 TKYSV
+632 KKYSFEA
-637 VTNLA
+637 NLA
-642 WRIQPKFSGAI
+642 WRIQPKFSGSL

-665 FPDAS
+665 YPDAS
-670 IWLIGPR
+670 IWLIGPKV
-677 IDLTFNKSL
+677 DLTFNKSI

-691 VQYSSQQENFG
+691 IQYSSQQKNVG

-722 DNYYASNFAPRFKS
+722 DNYFSNGFAPRFKS
-736 LNLKFTY
+736 LNLKLTY

>member
-1 MRFFLLYLIIVK
+1 
-13 SFLVK
+13 VK
-18 NILFFITI
+18 NILLFV
-26 FFTVHTFS
+26 TVLFAICAFS
-34 QTTDKS
+34 QTTNKAVS
-40 VFVNFIDNPIVLDA
+40 VKFIDNPITLDA
-54 ELSENEWKKAKGAEG
+54 ELSEDEWKNTKGASG
-69 FWQYFPSDSLQAKQ
+69 FWQYFPLDSIQAKQ
-83 QANIKFL
+83 QAIIKFL

-102 KAPDNNFITPS
+102 NALANSFIIPS
-113 LRRDFR
+113 LRRDFS

-146 YGVKREMLLS
+146 YGIKREMLLS

-171 KWKCKTAIKK
+171 KWKCKTAIKED
-181 NHYIV
+181 HYIA
-186 EMVIPLSAFKYR
+186 EMIIPLSAFKYR
-198 EGETKWRFNSYHF
+198 EGETKWRFNSYQF

-244 LGKSKSPISIIP
+244 LGKSKTPVSIIP
-256 YVNVISAKDYEN
+256 YINTITAKDFEN
-268 TNSKTAIK
+268 DVSQTDLK

-291 DLTINPDFS
+291 DVTINPDFS
-300 QVEVDQQITNLTRF
+300 QVEVDQQVTNLTRF
-314 EISLPERRL
+314 EISLPERRQ

-353 DANNNTIENDII
+353 DVNGNTIENNII
-365 AGVRLSG
+365 GGVRLSG
-372 KVNNNLRIGLLT
+372 KVNNNLRVGLLT

-397 VNSAVVTLQQKL
+397 VNNSVITLQQKV
-409 FSRSNVSFMFI
+409 FKRSNISVMFI
-420 NKEATKDYDFLAEED
+420 NKQATKEYSFLTDKD

-442 IDYRLASED
+442 LDYRLASED
-451 NSWVGKYFFHKS
+451 NTWVGKYFLHKS
-463 FSPGIKSK
+463 FTQGVKDK
-471 NYSAGFSTEYFN
+471 NYSAGFSTQYFN
-483 RDFNIRVNGVY
+483 RDFNVRLSGVY

-514 SPQITR
+514 TPKIER
-520 TFWPVQSKIQ
+520 TFWPIESAIQ

-543 PDLNFKNSDYAIISK
+543 PDLNFKNSDYAVISR
-558 WQANFLNTAEFT
+558 WQANFKNTGEFTAE
-570 VEMNNRFTYLFDA
+570 MYNRFTYLFST
-583 FDPTASSEA
+583 FDPTGTDGAIALPIDSS
-592 NLLPAGNGYK
+592 YK
-602 YTSFS
+602 YTTVSLG
-607 MSYRSDQRETLSY
+607 YRSDKRKTLSY
-620 RIEPSIGSFFNG
+620 QIEPSIGTFFNG
-632 TKYSV
+632 KKYSFEA
-637 VTNLA
+637 NLA
-642 WRIQPKFSGAI
+642 WRIQPKFSGSL
-653 QINYDKINLPDP
+653 QVNYDKINLPDP
-665 FPDAS
+665 YPDAS
-670 IWLIGPR
+670 IWLIGPKV
-677 IDLTFNKSL
+677 DLTFNKSI
-686 FWSTF
+686 FWSAF
-691 VQYSSQQENFG
+691 IQYSSQQKNIG

-722 DNYYASNFAPRFKS
+722 DNYFSNGFAPRFKS
-736 LNLKFTY
+736 LNLKLTY

>member
-1 MRFFLLYLIIVK
+1 MK
-13 SFLVK
+13 D
-18 NILFFITI
+18 ILFFTAL
-26 FFTVHTFS
+26 FLVVQSFS
-34 QTTDKS
+34 QTTKKS
-40 VFVNFIDNPIVLDA
+40 VFVNYIEKPIILDA
-54 ELSENEWKKAKGAEG
+54 NLNEKAWQNSKGASG
-69 FWQYFPSDSLQAKQ
+69 FWQYFPLDTIQAKQ
-83 QANIKFL
+83 QATIKFL

-95 LYVGIKV
+95 LYAGIKV
-102 KAPDNNFITPS
+102 NALANDFIIPS
-113 LRRDFR
+113 LRRDFN

-146 YGVKREMLLS
+146 YGIKREMLLS

-171 KWKCKTAIKK
+171 KWKCKTAIKED
-181 NHYIV
+181 HYIA
-186 EMVIPLSAFKYR
+186 EMIIPLSAFKYR
-198 EGETKWRFNSYHF
+198 EGETKWRFNSYQF

-244 LGKSKSPISIIP
+244 LGKSKTPVSIIP
-256 YVNVISAKDYEN
+256 YVNTITSKDFENDISQTD
-268 TNSKTAIK
+268 IK
-276 FGGDAKFT
+276 FGGDVKFT

-291 DLTINPDFS
+291 DVTINPDFS
-300 QVEVDQQITNLTRF
+300 QVEVDQQVTNLTRF
-314 EISLPERRL
+314 EISLPERRQ

-353 DANNNTIENDII
+353 DANGNTIENNII
-365 AGVRLSG
+365 GGVRLSG
-372 KVNNNLRIGLLT
+372 KVNNNLRVGLLT

-397 VNSAVVTLQQKL
+397 VNNAVITLQQKV
-409 FSRSNVSFMFI
+409 FKRSNISIMFI
-420 NKEATKDYDFLAEED
+420 NKQATKEYDFLADED

-442 IDYRLASED
+442 LDYRMASED
-451 NSWVGKYFFHKS
+451 NTWVGKYFLHKS
-463 FSPGIKSK
+463 FSPDIKDK
-471 NYSAGFSTEYFN
+471 NYSAGFSTQYFN
-483 RDFNIRVNGVY
+483 RDFNVRLSGVY

-514 SPQITR
+514 TPKIER
-520 TFWPVQSKIQ
+520 TFWPIESTIQ

-543 PDLNFKNSDYAIISK
+543 PELNFKNSDYVVISR
-558 WQANFLNTAEFT
+558 WQASFKNTGEFTAE
-570 VEMNNRFTYLFDA
+570 MYNRFTYLFSA
-583 FDPTASSEA
+583 FDPTGTDGAIALPIDSS
-592 NLLPAGNGYK
+592 YK
-602 YTSFS
+602 YTTVSLG
-607 MSYRSDQRETLSY
+607 YRSDKRKTLSY
-620 RIEPSIGSFFNG
+620 QIEPSIGTFFNG
-632 TKYSV
+632 KKYSFEA
-637 VTNLA
+637 NLA
-642 WRIQPKFSGAI
+642 WRIQPKFSGSL

-665 FPDAS
+665 YPDAS
-670 IWLIGPR
+670 IWLIGPKV
-677 IDLTFNKSL
+677 DLTFNKSI

-691 VQYSSQQENFG
+691 IQYSSQQKNVG

-722 DNYYASNFAPRFKS
+722 DNYFSNGFAPRFKS
-736 LNLKFTY
+736 LNLKLTY

>member
-1 MRFFLLYLIIVK
+1 M
-13 SFLVK
+13 K
-18 NILFFITI
+18 NILLFV
-26 FFTVHTFS
+26 TVLFAICAFS
-34 QTTDKS
+34 QTTNKAVS
-40 VFVNFIDNPIVLDA
+40 VKFIDNPITLDA
-54 ELSENEWKKAKGAEG
+54 ELSEDEWKNTKGASG
-69 FWQYFPSDSLQAKQ
+69 FWQYFPLDSIQAKQ
-83 QANIKFL
+83 QAIIKFL

-102 KAPDNNFITPS
+102 NALANSFIIPS
-113 LRRDFR
+113 LRRDFS

-146 YGVKREMLLS
+146 YGIKREMLLS

-171 KWKCKTAIKK
+171 KWKCKTAIKED
-181 NHYIV
+181 HYIV
-186 EMVIPLSAFKYR
+186 EMIIPLSAFKYR
-198 EGETKWRFNSYHF
+198 EGETKWRFNSYQF

-244 LGKSKSPISIIP
+244 LGKSKTPVSIIP
-256 YVNVISAKDYEN
+256 YINTITAKDFEN
-268 TNSKTAIK
+268 DVSQTDLK

-300 QVEVDQQITNLTRF
+300 QVEVDQQVTNLTRF
-314 EISLPERRL
+314 EISLPERRQ

-353 DANNNTIENDII
+353 DANGNTIENNII
-365 AGVRLSG
+365 GGVRLSG
-372 KVNNNLRIGLLT
+372 KVNNNLRVGLLT

-397 VNSAVVTLQQKL
+397 VNNSVITLQQKV
-409 FSRSNVSFMFI
+409 FKRSNISVMFI
-420 NKEATKDYDFLAEED
+420 NKQATKEYSFLTDKD

-442 IDYRLASED
+442 LDYRLASED
-451 NSWVGKYFFHKS
+451 NTWVGKYFLHKS
-463 FSPGIKSK
+463 FTQGVKDK
-471 NYSAGFSTEYFN
+471 NYSAGFSTQYFN
-483 RDFNIRVNGVY
+483 RDFNVRLSGVY

-514 SPQITR
+514 TPKIER
-520 TFWPVQSKIQ
+520 TFWPIESAIQ

-543 PDLNFKNSDYAIISK
+543 PDLNFKNSDYAVISR
-558 WQANFLNTAEFT
+558 WQANFKNTGEFTAE
-570 VEMNNRFTYLFDA
+570 MYNRFTYLFSA
-583 FDPTASSEA
+583 FDPTGTDGAIALPIDSS
-592 NLLPAGNGYK
+592 YK
-602 YTSFS
+602 YTTVSLG
-607 MSYRSDQRETLSY
+607 YRSDKRKTLSY
-620 RIEPSIGSFFNG
+620 QIEPSIGTFFNG
-632 TKYSV
+632 KKYSFEA
-637 VTNLA
+637 NLA
-642 WRIQPKFSGAI
+642 WRIQPKFSGSL
-653 QINYDKINLPDP
+653 QVNYDKIDLPDP
-665 FPDAS
+665 YPDAS
-670 IWLIGPR
+670 IWLIGPKV
-677 IDLTFNKSL
+677 DLTFNKSI
-686 FWSTF
+686 FWSAF
-691 VQYSSQQENFG
+691 IQYSSQQKNIG

-722 DNYYASNFAPRFKS
+722 DNYFSNGFAPRFKS
-736 LNLKFTY
+736 LNLKLTY

>member
-1 MRFFLLYLIIVK
+1 MK
-13 SFLVK
+13 D
-18 NILFFITI
+18 ILFFTAL
-26 FFTVHTFS
+26 FLAVQSFS
-34 QTTDKS
+34 QTTKKS
-40 VFVNFIDNPIVLDA
+40 VFVNYIEKPIILDA
-54 ELSENEWKKAKGAEG
+54 NLNEKVWANAKGASG
-69 FWQYFPSDSLQAKQ
+69 FWQYFPLDTIQAKQ
-83 QANIKFL
+83 QATIKFL

-102 KAPDNNFITPS
+102 NALANDFIIPS
-113 LRRDFR
+113 LRRDFN

-171 KWKCKTAIKK
+171 KWKCKTAIKED
-181 NHYIV
+181 HYIA
-186 EMVIPLSAFKYR
+186 EMIIPLSAFKYR
-198 EGETKWRFNSYHF
+198 EGETKWRFNSYQF

-244 LGKSKSPISIIP
+244 LGKSKTPVSIIP
-256 YVNVISAKDYEN
+256 YVNTITAKDFEN
-268 TNSKTAIK
+268 DVSQTDLK

-291 DLTINPDFS
+291 DVTINPDFS
-300 QVEVDQQITNLTRF
+300 QVEVDQQVTNLTRF
-314 EISLPERRL
+314 EISLPERRQ

-353 DANNNTIENDII
+353 DANGNTIENNII
-365 AGVRLSG
+365 GGVRLSG
-372 KVNNNLRIGLLT
+372 KVNNNLRVGLLT

-397 VNSAVVTLQQKL
+397 VNNAVITLQQKV
-409 FSRSNVSFMFI
+409 FKRSNISVMFI
-420 NKEATKDYDFLAEED
+420 NKQATKEYDFLADED

-442 IDYRLASED
+442 LDYRLASED
-451 NSWVGKYFFHKS
+451 NTWVGKYFLHKS
-463 FSPGIKSK
+463 FSQGVKDK
-471 NYSAGFSTEYFN
+471 NYSAGFSTQYFD
-483 RDFNIRVNGVY
+483 RDFNVRLSGVY

-514 SPQITR
+514 TPKIER
-520 TFWPVQSKIQ
+520 TFWPIESTIQ

-543 PDLNFKNSDYAIISK
+543 PELNFKNSDYVVISR
-558 WQANFLNTAEFT
+558 WQASFKNTGEFTAE
-570 VEMNNRFTYLFDA
+570 MYNRFTYLFSA
-583 FDPTASSEA
+583 FDPTGTDGAIALPIDSS
-592 NLLPAGNGYK
+592 YK
-602 YTSFS
+602 YTTVSLG
-607 MSYRSDQRETLSY
+607 YRSDKRKTLSY
-620 RIEPSIGSFFNG
+620 QIEPSIGTFFNG
-632 TKYSV
+632 KKYSFEA
-637 VTNLA
+637 NLA
-642 WRIQPKFSGAI
+642 WRIQPKFSGSL

-665 FPDAS
+665 YPDAS
-670 IWLIGPR
+670 IWLIGPKV
-677 IDLTFNKSL
+677 DLTFNKSI

-691 VQYSSQQENFG
+691 IQYSSQQKNVG

-722 DNYYASNFAPRFKS
+722 DNYFSNGFAPRFKS
-736 LNLKFTY
+736 LNLKLTY

>member
-1 MRFFLLYLIIVK
+1 M
-13 SFLVK
+13 K
-18 NILFFITI
+18 NILLFV
-26 FFTVHTFS
+26 TVLFAICAFS
-34 QTTDKS
+34 QTTNKAVS
-40 VFVNFIDNPIVLDA
+40 VKFIDNPITLDA
-54 ELSENEWKKAKGAEG
+54 ELSEDEWKNTKGASG
-69 FWQYFPSDSLQAKQ
+69 FWQYFPLDSIQAKQ
-83 QANIKFL
+83 QAIIKFL

-102 KAPDNNFITPS
+102 NALANSFIIPS
-113 LRRDFR
+113 LRRDFS

-146 YGVKREMLLS
+146 YGIKREMLLS

-171 KWKCKTAIKK
+171 KWKCKTAIKED
-181 NHYIV
+181 HYIA
-186 EMVIPLSAFKYR
+186 EMIIPLSAFKYR
-198 EGETKWRFNSYHF
+198 EGETKWRFNSYQF

-244 LGKSKSPISIIP
+244 LGKSKTPVSIIP
-256 YVNVISAKDYEN
+256 YINTITAKDFEN
-268 TNSKTAIK
+268 DVSQTDLK

-300 QVEVDQQITNLTRF
+300 QVEVDQQVTNLTRF
-314 EISLPERRL
+314 EISLPERRQ

-353 DANNNTIENDII
+353 DANGNTIENNII
-365 AGVRLSG
+365 GGVRLSG
-372 KVNNNLRIGLLT
+372 KVNNNLRVGLLT

-397 VNSAVVTLQQKL
+397 VNNSVITLQQKV
-409 FSRSNVSFMFI
+409 FKRSNISVMFI
-420 NKEATKDYDFLAEED
+420 NKQATKEYSFLTDKD

-442 IDYRLASED
+442 LDYRLASED
-451 NSWVGKYFFHKS
+451 NTWVGKYFLHKS
-463 FSPGIKSK
+463 FTQGVKDK
-471 NYSAGFSTEYFN
+471 NYSAGFSTQYFN
-483 RDFNIRVNGVY
+483 RDFNVRLSGVY

-514 SPQITR
+514 TPKIER
-520 TFWPVQSKIQ
+520 TFWPIESAIQ

-543 PDLNFKNSDYAIISK
+543 PDLNFKNSDYAVISR
-558 WQANFLNTAEFT
+558 WQANFKNTGEFTAE
-570 VEMNNRFTYLFDA
+570 MYNRFTYLFST
-583 FDPTASSEA
+583 FDPTGTDGAIALPIDSS
-592 NLLPAGNGYK
+592 YK
-602 YTSFS
+602 YTTVSLG
-607 MSYRSDQRETLSY
+607 YRSDKRKTLSY
-620 RIEPSIGSFFNG
+620 QIEPSIGTFFNG
-632 TKYSV
+632 KKYSFEA
-637 VTNLA
+637 NLA
-642 WRIQPKFSGAI
+642 WRIQPKFSGSL
-653 QINYDKINLPDP
+653 QVNYDKINLPDP
-665 FPDAS
+665 YPDAS
-670 IWLIGPR
+670 IWLIGPKV
-677 IDLTFNKSL
+677 DLTFNKSI
-686 FWSTF
+686 FWSAF
-691 VQYSSQQENFG
+691 IQYSSQQKNIG

-722 DNYYASNFAPRFKS
+722 DNYFSNGFAPRFKS
-736 LNLKFTY
+736 LNLKLTY

>member
-1 MRFFLLYLIIVK
+1 MK
-13 SFLVK
+13 D
-18 NILFFITI
+18 ILFFTAL
-26 FFTVHTFS
+26 FLALQGFS
-34 QTTDKS
+34 QTTNKS
-40 VFVNFIDNPIVLDA
+40 VFVNYIEKPIILDA
-54 ELSENEWKKAKGAEG
+54 NLNEKAWQNSKGASG
-69 FWQYFPSDSLQAKQ
+69 FWQYFPLDSIQAKQ
-83 QANIKFL
+83 QATIKFL

-102 KAPDNNFITPS
+102 NALANNFIIPS
-113 LRRDFR
+113 LRRDFS

-146 YGVKREMLLS
+146 YGIKREMLLS

-171 KWKCKTAIKK
+171 KWKCKTAIKED
-181 NHYIV
+181 HYIA
-186 EMVIPLSAFKYR
+186 EMIIPLSAFKYR
-198 EGETKWRFNSYHF
+198 QGETKWRFNSYQF
-211 DTQDNERN
+211 DTQYNERN

-244 LGKSKSPISIIP
+244 LGKSKTPVSIIP
-256 YVNVISAKDYEN
+256 YVNTITAKDFEN
-268 TNSKTAIK
+268 DVSQTDLK

-300 QVEVDQQITNLTRF
+300 QVEVDQQVTNLTRF
-314 EISLPERRL
+314 EISLPERRQ

-353 DANNNTIENDII
+353 DANGNTIENNII
-365 AGVRLSG
+365 GGVRLSG
-372 KVNNNLRIGLLT
+372 KVNNNLRVGLLT

-397 VNSAVVTLQQKL
+397 ENNAVITLQQKV
-409 FSRSNVSFMFI
+409 FNRSNISVMFI
-420 NKEATKDYDFLAEED
+420 NKQATKEYNFLADED

-442 IDYRLASED
+442 LDYRLASED
-451 NSWVGKYFFHKS
+451 NTWVGKYFLHKS
-463 FSPGIKSK
+463 FSQDVKDK
-471 NYSAGFSTEYFN
+471 NYSAGFSTQYFN
-483 RDFNIRVNGVY
+483 RDFNVRLSGVY

-514 SPQITR
+514 TPKIER
-520 TFWPVQSKIQ
+520 TFWPIESTIQ

-543 PDLNFKNSDYAIISK
+543 PDLNFKNSDYAVISR
-558 WQANFLNTAEFT
+558 WQANFKNTGEFTAE
-570 VEMNNRFTYLFDA
+570 MYNRFTYLFSA
-583 FDPTASSEA
+583 FDPTGTDGAIALPIDSS
-592 NLLPAGNGYK
+592 YK
-602 YTSFS
+602 YTTVSLG
-607 MSYRSDQRETLSY
+607 YRSDKRKTLSY
-620 RIEPSIGSFFNG
+620 QIEPSIGTFFNG
-632 TKYSV
+632 KKYSFEA
-637 VTNLA
+637 NLA
-642 WRIQPKFSGAI
+642 WRIQPKFSGSL
-653 QINYDKINLPDP
+653 QVNYDKINLPDP
-665 FPDAS
+665 YPDAS
-670 IWLIGPR
+670 IWLIGPKV
-677 IDLTFNKSL
+677 DLTFNKSI
-686 FWSTF
+686 FWSAF
-691 VQYSSQQENFG
+691 IQYSSQQKNIG

-722 DNYYASNFAPRFKS
+722 DNYFSNGFAPRFKS
-736 LNLKFTY
+736 LNLKLTY

>member
-1 MRFFLLYLIIVK
+1 M
-13 SFLVK
+13 K
-18 NILFFITI
+18 NILLFV
-26 FFTVHTFS
+26 TVLFAICAFS
-34 QTTDKS
+34 QTTNKAVS
-40 VFVNFIDNPIVLDA
+40 VKFIDNPITLDA
-54 ELSENEWKKAKGAEG
+54 ELSEDEWKNTKGASG
-69 FWQYFPSDSLQAKQ
+69 FWQYFPLDSIQAKQ
-83 QANIKFL
+83 QATIKFL

-102 KAPDNNFITPS
+102 NALANDFIIPS
-113 LRRDFR
+113 LRRDFS

-146 YGVKREMLLS
+146 YGIKREMLLS

-171 KWKCKTAIKK
+171 KWKCKTAIKED
-181 NHYIV
+181 HYIA
-186 EMVIPLSAFKYR
+186 EMIIPLSAFKYR
-198 EGETKWRFNSYHF
+198 EGETKWGFNSYLF

-244 LGKSKSPISIIP
+244 LGKSKTPVSIIP
-256 YVNVISAKDYEN
+256 YVNTITAKDFEN
-268 TNSKTAIK
+268 DVSQTDLK

-291 DLTINPDFS
+291 DVTINPDFS
-300 QVEVDQQITNLTRF
+300 QVEVDQQVTNLTRF
-314 EISLPERRL
+314 EISLPERRQ

-353 DANNNTIENDII
+353 DANGNTIENNII
-365 AGVRLSG
+365 GGVRLSG
-372 KVNNNLRIGLLT
+372 KVNNNLRVGLLT

-397 VNSAVVTLQQKL
+397 VNNAVITLQQKM
-409 FSRSNVSFMFI
+409 FKRSNISVMFI
-420 NKEATKDYDFLAEED
+420 NKQATKEYDFLADED

-442 IDYRLASED
+442 LDYRLASED
-451 NSWVGKYFFHKS
+451 NTWVGKYFLHKS
-463 FSPGIKSK
+463 FSQGVKDK
-471 NYSAGFSTEYFN
+471 NYSAGFSTQYFD
-483 RDFNIRVNGVY
+483 RDFNVRLSGVY
-494 VGDNYE
+494 VGGNYE

-514 SPQITR
+514 TPKIER
-520 TFWPVQSKIQ
+520 TFWPIESAIQ

-543 PDLNFKNSDYAIISK
+543 PDLNFKNSDYAVISR
-558 WQANFLNTAEFT
+558 WQAKFKSTGEFTAE
-570 VEMNNRFTYLFDA
+570 MYNRFTYLFTA
-583 FDPTASSEA
+583 FDPTGTDGAIALPIDSS
-592 NLLPAGNGYK
+592 YK
-602 YTSFS
+602 YTTVSLG
-607 MSYRSDQRETLSY
+607 YRSDKRKTLSY
-620 RIEPSIGSFFNG
+620 QIEPSIGTFFNG
-632 TKYSV
+632 KKYSFEA
-637 VTNLA
+637 NLA
-642 WRIQPKFSGAI
+642 WRIQPKFSGSL

-665 FPDAS
+665 YPDAS
-670 IWLIGPR
+670 IWLIGPKV
-677 IDLTFNKSL
+677 DLTFNKSI

-691 VQYSSQQENFG
+691 IQYSSQQKNVG

-722 DNYYASNFAPRFKS
+722 DNYFSNGFAPRFKS
-736 LNLKFTY
+736 LNLKLTY